1 MRVVTL
7 LFFAFLLNSVQA
19 QKRGLD
25 FYISQA
31 ETSSPLIN
39 QAQNDNIIVG
49 LDLEQIRSILS
60 KPEINVEASALFAP
74 IISHDNNR
82 NRLELVSNGAN
93 SYTGYDMAVTDGG
106 QYQSVVS
113 LRQPLF
119 SGSSFRTYS
128 DRADISR
135 QVNENRITLTTH
147 ELEKVISH
155 QYLLCL
161 KAKRTAETNHQLLM
175 ELGDQMK
182 LMQKLVENAIYKQSD
197 LMLLQIEYDNF
208 KLNYESA
215 RSDFR
220 SNLYDLN
227 LLSGIK
233 DTATVDLQEIDP
245 QIKNQSGT
253 ASEFLNSYRLD
264 SLNISAEQNISNLK
278 YKPQV
283 NFFANTGMN
292 AVYLPAINRFGFSTG
307 LSFSLNI
314 FDGHQQKLLRQKTEI
329 NLQTLDF
336 EKQHF
341 ITQQEINKNAILK
354 QIGLVEKRKVLTDSQ
369 LNQYDK
375 LLKVYRAQLAQGEI
389 SVIDYK
395 TILRDL
401 AAKKQERMLLD
412 LEKQALIISY
422 NYWNY

>member
-1 MRVVTL
+1 MRIVTL
-7 LFFAFLLNSVQA
+7 IVLVLFLNTVQA
-19 QKRGLD
+19 QKRNLD
-25 FYISQA
+25 FYINQA
-31 ETSSPLIN
+31 KASSPLIN
-39 QAQNDNIIVG
+39 QAQNDNKIVG
-49 LDLEQIRSILS
+49 LDLEQIRSILT

-74 IISHDNNR
+74 IISHDNNS
-82 NRLELVSNGAN
+82 NRFELVSNGAN
-93 SYTGYDMAVTDGG
+93 SYTGYDMALTDGG

-119 SGSSFRTYS
+119 KGSSFRAYS
-128 DRADISR
+128 GRADISH
-135 QVNENRITLTTH
+135 QINENRITLNAH
-147 ELEKVISH
+147 ELENVISH

-161 KAKRTAETNHQLLM
+161 KAKRTAEMNKQLLL
-175 ELGDQMK
+175 ELDDQIK

-215 RSDFR
+215 HSDFR

-233 DTATVDLQEIDP
+233 DTVTVDLQEINP
-245 QIKNQSGT
+245 QIKNRSGT
-253 ASEFLNSYRLD
+253 DSEFVNSYRLD

-283 NFFANTGMN
+283 NFFANAGMN
-292 AVYLPAINRFGFSTG
+292 AIYLPAFNRFGFSTG
-307 LSFSLNI
+307 LSFSWNI
-314 FDGHQQKLLRQKTEI
+314 FDGHQQKLLSQKTEI
-329 NLQTLDF
+329 NQQTLDF

-341 ITQQEINKNAILK
+341 ITQQEINENAILK
-354 QIGLVEKRKVLTDSQ
+354 QIGLVEKRKVLTGSQ

-375 LLKVYRAQLAQGEI
+375 LLKVYRAKLAQGEI

-401 AAKKQERMLLD
+401 AAKKQERALLD
-412 LEKQALIISY
+412 LEEQALIISY

>member
-1 MRVVTL
+1 MRIVTL
-7 LFFAFLLNSVQA
+7 LVLVLLLNTVHA
-19 QKRGLD
+19 QKLNLD
-25 FYISQA
+25 FYINQA
-31 ETSSPLIN
+31 KASSPLIN
-39 QAQNDNIIVG
+39 QAQNGNKIVG
-49 LDLEQIRSILS
+49 LDLEQIRSILT

-74 IISHDNNR
+74 IISHDNNS
-82 NRLELVSNGAN
+82 NRFELVSSGAN
-93 SYTGYDMAVTDGG
+93 SYTGYDMALTDGG

-119 SGSSFRTYS
+119 TGSSFRAYS
-128 DRADISR
+128 GRADISH
-135 QVNENRITLTTH
+135 QINENRITLTAH
-147 ELEKVISH
+147 ELENVISH

-161 KAKRTAETNHQLLM
+161 KAKRTAETNQQLLL
-175 ELGDQMK
+175 ELGDQIK

-215 RSDFR
+215 HSDFR

-233 DTATVDLQEIDP
+233 DTVTVDLQEIDP
-245 QIKNQSGT
+245 QIKNRSGT
-253 ASEFLNSYRLD
+253 ASEFVNSYRLD

-283 NFFANTGMN
+283 NFFANAGMN
-292 AVYLPAINRFGFSTG
+292 AVYLPAFNRFGFSTG
-307 LSFSLNI
+307 LSFSWNI
-314 FDGHQQKLLRQKTEI
+314 FDGHQQKLLKQKTEI
-329 NLQTLDF
+329 NQQTLDF

-341 ITQQEINKNAILK
+341 ITRQEINENAILK
-354 QIGLVEKRKVLTDSQ
+354 QIGLVEKRKVLTDRQ

-375 LLKVYRAQLAQGEI
+375 LLMVYRAKLAQGEI

-401 AAKKQERMLLD
+401 AAKKQERALLG
-412 LEKQALIISY
+412 LEEQALIISY

>member
-1 MRVVTL
+1 MRIVTL
-7 LFFAFLLNSVQA
+7 LVLVLLLNTVHA
-19 QKRGLD
+19 QKLNLD
-25 FYISQA
+25 FYINQA
-31 ETSSPLIN
+31 KASSPLIN
-39 QAQNDNIIVG
+39 QAQNGNKIVG
-49 LDLEQIRSILS
+49 LDLEQIRSILT

-74 IISHDNNR
+74 IISHDNNS
-82 NRLELVSNGAN
+82 NRFELVSSGAN
-93 SYTGYDMAVTDGG
+93 SYTGYDMALTDGG

-119 SGSSFRTYS
+119 TGSSFRAYS
-128 DRADISR
+128 GRADISH
-135 QVNENRITLTTH
+135 QINENRITLTAH
-147 ELEKVISH
+147 ELENVISH

-161 KAKRTAETNHQLLM
+161 KAKRTAETNQQLLL
-175 ELGDQMK
+175 ELGDQIK

-215 RSDFR
+215 QSDFR

-233 DTATVDLQEIDP
+233 DTVTVDLQEIDP
-245 QIKNQSGT
+245 QIKNRSGT
-253 ASEFLNSYRLD
+253 ASEFVNSYRLD

-283 NFFANTGMN
+283 NFFANAGMN
-292 AVYLPAINRFGFSTG
+292 AVYLPAFNRFGFSTG
-307 LSFSLNI
+307 LSFSWNI
-314 FDGHQQKLLRQKTEI
+314 FDGHQQKLLKQKTEI
-329 NLQTLDF
+329 NQQTLDF

-341 ITQQEINKNAILK
+341 ITRQEINENAILK
-354 QIGLVEKRKVLTDSQ
+354 QIGLVEKRKVLTDRQ

-375 LLKVYRAQLAQGEI
+375 LLMVYRAKLAQGEI

-401 AAKKQERMLLD
+401 AAKKQERALLG
-412 LEKQALIISY
+412 LEEQALIISY

>member
-1 MRVVTL
+1 MRIVTL
-7 LFFAFLLNSVQA
+7 LILVLLLNTVQA
-19 QKRGLD
+19 QKRNLD
-25 FYISQA
+25 FYINKA
-31 ETSSPLIN
+31 KASSPLIN
-39 QAQNDNIIVG
+39 QAQNDNKIVG
-49 LDLEQIRSILS
+49 LDLEQIRSILA
-60 KPEINVEASALFAP
+60 KPEINVEASTLFAP

-82 NRLELVSNGAN
+82 NSFELVSNGAN
-93 SYTGYDMAVTDGG
+93 SYSGYDMAVTDGG
-106 QYQSVVS
+106 QYQSGVS

-119 SGSSFRTYS
+119 TGSSLRAYS
-128 DRADISR
+128 GRADISR
-135 QVNENRITLTTH
+135 QINENRITLTAH
-147 ELEKVISH
+147 ELENVISH

-161 KAKRTAETNHQLLM
+161 KAKRTAETNQQILM

-215 RSDFR
+215 QSDFR

-233 DTATVDLQEIDP
+233 DTVTVDLQEIDV
-245 QIKNQSGT
+245 QIKNQSGI
-253 ASEFLNSYRLD
+253 ASEFVNSYRLD
-264 SLNISAEQNISNLK
+264 SMNISAEQNISNLK

-283 NFFANTGMN
+283 NFFANAGMN
-292 AVYLPAINRFGFSTG
+292 AVYLPAFNRFGFSTG
-307 LSFSLNI
+307 LSFIWNI
-314 FDGHQQKLLRQKTEI
+314 FDGHQQKLLSQKTEI
-329 NLQTLDF
+329 NQKTLDF

-354 QIGLVEKRKVLTDSQ
+354 QIVLVEKRKVLTDRQ
-369 LNQYDK
+369 LNQYDQ
-375 LLKVYRAQLAQGEI
+375 LLKVYRAKLAQGEI

-401 AAKKQERMLLD
+401 AAKKQERALLD
-412 LEKQALIISY
+412 LEEQALIISY